1 MNRDEMLNFLRESR
15 RTVAEKYKAEVQGIF
30 GSYARGEEEP
40 GSDVDILV
48 EFKEGASLFDLVDL
62 ADFLEENFQRSV
74 DIVSTRALRKEIE
87 PSVRRDLV
95 PV

>member
-1 MNRDEMLNFLRESR
+1 MLDFLRESH
-15 RTVAEKYKAEVQGIF
+15 RTVAEKHKAEAQGIF

-62 ADFLEENFQRSV
+62 ADFLEENFKRPV
-74 DIVSTRALRKEIE
+74 DIVSTRALRKELE

>member
-1 MNRDEMLNFLRESR
+1 MNRDEVLQFLRESR
-15 RTVAEKYKAEVQGIF
+15 RIVTEKYKAEVQGIF
-30 GSYARGEEEP
+30 GSFARGEETP
-40 GSDVDILV
+40 GSDVDVLV

-62 ADFLEENFQRSV
+62 ADFLEENFQQPV
-74 DIVSTRALRKEIE
+74 DIVSTRALRKELE